1 MSDVTIDTRA
11 NIRALTANGA
21 VTVPGQAGG
30 TISIGDVVYVASD
43 GDWERADANGA
54 QALAR
59 GQGIAVQS
67 YDGETTITAGN
78 PVTVCMYGP
87 VAGFD
92 NVTPGA
98 NYYISDTAGALG
110 DAPATYDRIVGFGI
124 ELGGKNCLFVNPQQN
139 DPSSA

>member
-1 MSDVTIDTRA
+1 MADVTIDVRA
-11 NIRALTANGA
+11 NIRALSMNGA
-21 VTVPGQAGG
+21 VTLPGQAGG

-54 QALAR
+54 VALAR
-59 GQGIAVQS
+59 AQGIAVQS

-78 PVTVCMYGP
+78 PVTVCVYGP

-98 NYYISDTAGALG
+98 NYYISDNAGALSD
-110 DAPATYDRIVGFGI
+110 DADAYDRIVGWGI